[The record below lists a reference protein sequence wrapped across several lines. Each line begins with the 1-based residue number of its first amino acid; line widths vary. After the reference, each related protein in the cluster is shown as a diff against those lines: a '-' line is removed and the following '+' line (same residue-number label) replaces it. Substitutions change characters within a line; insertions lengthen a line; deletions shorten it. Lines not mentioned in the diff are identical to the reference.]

1 MLTQEQHKKKRRL
14 VHIVI
19 AVCLLLIP
27 LLVYEQH
34 KLLSSNLP
42 LKITDTI
49 LIFALININALL
61 LLLMLYMVLR
71 NLAELAFA
79 QKHQLFGFRLRTK
92 LVLSFLALSF
102 LPTTLLFLFA
112 FGSISATMDY
122 WFNSKVEESLQASVN
137 LAQSVFADNN
147 KQIKFINMQL
157 AALMEKKLADPLD
170 VGAVE
175 SLFRKMLVDGDNGAP
190 DVIMLLNASQQEVFM
205 LRSSRMLPIV
215 LPPVPSGALRKVAL
229 TKTIEVV
236 PLHSSAG
243 EIVQAISPIELKSIK
258 PQTWFLV
265 TSLLIPAP
273 KLAEMRSIQDGL
285 SGYQHQVLIK
295 SPMKLSVNLLL
306 SIVTLLLLFASIW
319 LGLYIAKTLTNPINE
334 LALATHRVAEG
345 DLDFVLARPSD
356 DEMGILVDSFNAMT
370 AGLRASNQELAKA
383 HHALQESNVISE
395 QRRNYLETILE
406 HVAAGVISL
415 DEEGN
420 IRTINRFAEDLL
432 AIDTDRLVG
441 HNFRDVMPR
450 HHAMIVEGFLDEL
463 MCTGKAVVER
473 HLRLTI
479 RRGEVLSLQIN
490 VARMVVDEQKQVG
503 FVIVFDDLTNLEQ
516 AQRLAAWQEVA
527 RRIAHEIK
535 NPLTPIQLSAQR
547 LRKKYLPDL
556 TKDKEVFD
564 QCISTIINQV
574 GELRRMTEEF
584 SDFARMPKLNKKR
597 DDLVALVKEVVA
609 LYRQA
614 YLPLEVSCELDEMV
628 PQFSFD
634 AVQIKRVLIN
644 LLDNAVSA
652 QEDSQGKIEVR
663 LGLNKEEDK
672 VFLQVADKGPGI
684 SQEFRLRI
692 FEPYFSTRKTGTGL
706 GLAICQTIAKEHNGT
721 IQVADNVPTGAIFT
735 MELPIV

>member
-19 AVCLLLIP
+19 AVCFLLIP

-306 SIVTLLLLFASIW
+306 SIVTLLILFASIW

-345 DLDFVLARPSD
+345 DLDFALARSSD

-463 MCTGKAVVER
+463 MRTGKAVVER

-574 GELRRMTEEF
+574 GEIRRMTEEF